1 MYENITFAEI
11 KKLPAAEKPE
21 AWKELKALY
30 KTQKELAEKLGVS
43 AALVYNMIS
52 RYVKEE
58 PAESKKAEVLEVV
71 PEPKKARRRVKKQ
84 DKQEQDKQERQEQQE
99 QEIIV
104 TETNPIVPEVKDV
117 EEDESFSIAIK
128 KTVSGEAAQFFLNG
142 IGNTLL
148 KNQKYVIDVKINE
161 K

>member
-1 MYENITFAEI
+1 MYESITYSEL
-11 KKLPAAEKPE
+11 KKLPSAEKPE
-21 AWKELKALY
+21 AWKELKSLY
-30 KTQKELAEKLGVS
+30 STQKELAEKLGVS

-52 RYVKEE
+52 RYVKDE

-71 PEPKKARRRVKKQ
+71 PEPIKARRRVKKQ
-84 DKQEQDKQERQEQQE
+84 DKQKRDKQERHEQQE

-117 EEDESFSIAIK
+117 EEDESFTIAIK
-128 KTVSGEAAQFFLNG
+128 KTVSGEDAQFFLNG

-148 KNQKYVIDVKINE
+148 KNQKYVIDVKITE